1 MDNSKRARARSL
13 FGGLALLALGA
24 TAVGGLAG
32 SAQAETRVTY
42 KSAKAASSYYQMG
55 VQIAEAVNRSTE
67 GSIVVTVEESQGS
80 VQNVKEA
87 PKRGSSYVFTT
98 PPGLVGLA
106 TQGKA
111 MFEGDDAAAYQE
123 IRGLFPIPFLTM
135 HVVVRSDAGIE
146 SWEDLA
152 DKTLLIGKGS
162 FGATEGAKYLQL
174 FGLEDKVKLADAEL
188 NAAVP
193 ALQNGQI
200 DGFVTAGSHPAPNV
214 MEAAAGTGVTLLGMS
229 DEQIALTKRDKLVI
243 PAGTYDG
250 IESDVA
256 TTTLPVAANTTA
268 AMDEE
273 TAYQLVKAFW
283 EAKDEMAE
291 TAPWWDAITPAELAV
306 LGAPLHPGAV
316 RYYKEAGIDLPAM

>member
-1 MDNSKRARARSL
+1 GAFPGRRKSAIPASHRSTGRRSMDNSKRARARSL

-87 PKRGSSYVFTT
+87 PKRGGSYVFTT

-123 IRGLFPIPFLTM
+123 IRG
-135 HVVVRSDAGIE
+135 
-146 SWEDLA
+146 
-152 DKTLLIGKGS
+152 
-162 FGATEGAKYLQL
+162 
-174 FGLEDKVKLADAEL
+174 
-188 NAAVP
+188 
-193 ALQNGQI
+193 
-200 DGFVTAGSHPAPNV
+200 
-214 MEAAAGTGVTLLGMS
+214 
-229 DEQIALTKRDKLVI
+229 
-243 PAGTYDG
+243 
-250 IESDVA
+250 
-256 TTTLPVAANTTA
+256 
-268 AMDEE
+268 
-273 TAYQLVKAFW
+273 
-283 EAKDEMAE
+283 
-291 TAPWWDAITPAELAV
+291 
-306 LGAPLHPGAV
+306 
-316 RYYKEAGIDLPAM
+316 